1 MEHRMSK
8 SFLTKPKGFR
18 VAAVKAGIKSSGKLD
33 LGLIV
38 ADQPCTAAATFTQ
51 NKIVAPAVVIDRER
65 IKSGRAQAVFVNAGN
80 ANTCTGKRG
89 ERDVHT
95 ISREVA
101 KCLDIDSD
109 DILVCSTGIIGE
121 FLPMDRLRKGIKK
134 AAASLTRTAQA
145 DQNLARAILT
155 TDTCM
160 KTAQQKIAIGN
171 KTARIAGIAKG
182 SGMVAPNM
190 ATMLAFLTAD
200 VNISPACLRRALKQ
214 QVELSF
220 NKVSVDNHMST
231 SDAVIILA
239 SGQAQNQ
246 RIAKVDLNYKKYEK
260 ALGLVC
266 DDLAR
271 QIAADGEGA
280 ACMVTVRVQGA
291 ANNQDAYAAV
301 RKIVE
306 SPLVRCAFNGADP
319 NWGRIVSAV
328 GYSGAKFHAHK
339 LSCKIAGVPVFR
351 AGKPCRFHAAALS
364 RKMKAR
370 QWDVL
375 VDLGVGRCQDFC
387 YTCDLSRGYVRINAD
402 YHT

>member
-1 MEHRMSK
+1 MSK
-8 SFLTKPKGFR
+8 AFLTKPKGFR
-18 VAAVKAGIKSSGKLD
+18 VAAVKAGIKASGKLD

-38 ADQPCTAAATFTQ
+38 ADQPCTAAATFSK
-51 NKIVAPAVVIDRER
+51 NKIVGPAVVIDREK
-65 IKSGRAQAVFVNAGN
+65 IQSGRAQAVFVNAGIS
-80 ANTCTGKRG
+80 NTCTGNRG

-95 ISREVA
+95 ICREVG

-121 FLPMDRLRKGIKK
+121 FLPMGKVCKGIKK
-134 AAASLTRTAQA
+134 AADSLSRTALA
-145 DQNLARAILT
+145 DRNLAQAILT
-155 TDTCM
+155 TDLCIKSSLQKISLGG
-160 KTAQQKIAIGN
+160 KTAC
-171 KTARIAGIAKG
+171 IAGIAKG
-182 SGMVAPNM
+182 SGMIAPNM
-190 ATMLAFLTAD
+190 ATMLAFLTTD
-200 VNISPACLRRALKQ
+200 VNISATLVRRALKH
-214 QVELSF
+214 QVKLSF
-220 NKVSVDNHMST
+220 NKVNVDNHMST
-231 SDAVIILA
+231 SDTVIILA
-239 SGQAQNQ
+239 SGQAQNK
-246 RIAKVDLNYKKYEK
+246 RITKADAKYKKFEK

-280 ACMVTVRVQGA
+280 TCMVTVRVRGA
-291 ANNQDAYAAV
+291 ASSSDAYAAV

-328 GYSGAKFHAHK
+328 GYSGAKFDPRK
-339 LSCKIAGVPVFR
+339 LTCSIAGVPVFR
-351 AGKPCRFHAAALS
+351 AGTPCRFNAAALS
-364 RKMKAR
+364 RKMKNK

-375 VDLGVGRCQDFC
+375 VDLGAGRYQDFC

>member
-1 MEHRMSK
+1 MSK

-18 VAAVKAGIKSSGKLD
+18 VAAVKAGIKPSGKLD

-38 ADQPCTAAATFTQ
+38 ADKPCPAAATFTK
-51 NKIVAPAVVIDRER
+51 NKIVGPAVVIDREK
-65 IKSGRAQAVFVNAGN
+65 IKSGRAQAIFVNAGIS
-80 ANTCTGKRG
+80 NTCTGKRG

-95 ISREVA
+95 ICRDVA
-101 KCLDIDSD
+101 KSLDIDSND
-109 DILVCSTGIIGE
+109 VLVCSTGIIGQ

-134 AAASLTRTAQA
+134 AADSLSRNAK
-145 DQNLARAILT
+145 DDLNLAQAILT
-155 TDTCM
+155 TDTCI
-160 KTAQQKIAIGN
+160 KTAQQKIAMGN

-182 SGMVAPNM
+182 SGMIAPNM

-200 VNISPACLRRALKQ
+200 VNISTACLRRALKN
-214 QVELSF
+214 QVDLSF

-231 SDAVIILA
+231 SDTVIILA
-239 SGQAQNQ
+239 SGQAQNK
-246 RIAKVDLNYKKYEK
+246 RITKVDSNYKKFEK
-260 ALGLVC
+260 ALGLLC

-280 ACMVTVRVQGA
+280 TCMVTVRVQGA
-291 ANNQDAYAAV
+291 ANPQDAYAAV

-328 GYSGAKFHAHK
+328 GYSGAKFNAEK
-339 LSCKIAGVPVFR
+339 LSCKIAGAPVFR
-351 AGKPCRFHAAALS
+351 AGKPCRFNTPALS
-364 RKMKAR
+364 RKMKAK

-375 VDLGVGRCQDFC
+375 VDLGVGRSEDFC

>member
-1 MEHRMSK
+1 MGK

-38 ADQPCTAAATFTQ
+38 ADRPCTVAATFTK
-51 NKIVAPAVVIDRER
+51 NKIVAPAVLIDREK
-65 IKSGRAQAVFVNAGN
+65 IQSGRAQAVFVNAGN

-89 ERDVHT
+89 VRDVHT
-95 ISREVA
+95 IGREVG

-109 DILVCSTGIIGE
+109 AVLVCSTGIIGE
-121 FLPMDRLRKGIKK
+121 FLPMDKVRKGIKK
-134 AAASLTRTAQA
+134 AADSLSQTAKA
-145 DQNLARAILT
+145 DQELAQAILT

-160 KTAQQKIAIGN
+160 KTALQHIQIGN
-171 KTARIAGIAKG
+171 QPARIAGIAKG
-182 SGMVAPNM
+182 SGMIAPNM
-190 ATMLAFLTAD
+190 ATMLAFLTTD
-200 VNISPACLRRALKQ
+200 VNISPALLRRVLNR
-214 QVELSF
+214 QVDLSF

-231 SDAVIILA
+231 SDTVLILA
-239 SGQAQNQ
+239 SGLAQNS
-246 RIAKVDLNYKKYEK
+246 RITKADSNYRKFDK

-280 ACMVTVRVQGA
+280 TCMVTVRVRGA
-291 ANNQDAYAAV
+291 ANSQEATAAV

-328 GYSGAKFHAHK
+328 GYSGAKFNADK
-339 LSCKIAGVPVFR
+339 LSCKIADIPVFR
-351 AGKPCRFHAAALS
+351 SGKPYRFNAQALS
-364 RKMKAR
+364 RKMKAK
-370 QWDVL
+370 QWDVV
-375 VDLGVGRCQDFC
+375 VDLGVGCYEDFC

>member
-1 MEHRMSK
+1 MSK

-38 ADQPCTAAATFTQ
+38 ADQPCTAAATFTK
-51 NKIVAPAVVIDRER
+51 NKIVGPSVVINREK
-65 IKSGRAQAVFVNAGN
+65 IKSGRARAVFVNAGN

-95 ISREVA
+95 ICREVGKSLA
-101 KCLDIDSD
+101 MDSN

-121 FLPMDRLRKGIKK
+121 FLPMDKVRQGIEK
-134 AAASLTRTAQA
+134 AAASLSRTAQA

-155 TDTCM
+155 TDLCS

-171 KTARIAGIAKG
+171 RTASIAGIAKG
-182 SGMVAPNM
+182 SGMIAPNM
-190 ATMLAFLTAD
+190 ATMLAFLTTD
-200 VNISPACLRRALKQ
+200 VNISAALLRRALKK
-214 QVELSF
+214 QVERSF

-231 SDAVIILA
+231 SDTVILLA
-239 SGQAQNQ
+239 SGQAHNKQ
-246 RIAKVDLNYKKYEK
+246 ITKADSNYSKFEK

-266 DDLAR
+266 DNLAR

-280 ACMVTVRVQGA
+280 TCMVTVRVQGA

-328 GYSGAKFHAHK
+328 GYSGTKFNVHK

-351 AGKPCRFHAAALS
+351 AGKPCRFNAQALS
-364 RKMKAR
+364 LKMKAK
-370 QWDVL
+370 QWDVV
-375 VDLGVGRCQDFC
+375 VDLGVGRCKDFC

>member
-1 MEHRMSK
+1 MSK
-8 SFLTKPKGFR
+8 SILTKPKGFR
-18 VAAVKAGIKSSGKLD
+18 VAAVKAGIKPSGKLD
-33 LGLIV
+33 MGLIV
-38 ADQPCTAAATFTQ
+38 ADKPCSAAATFTK
-51 NKIVAPAVVIDRER
+51 NKIVAPAVVINREK

-89 ERDVHT
+89 ERDVHA
-95 ISREVA
+95 ICRDVA
-101 KCLDIDSD
+101 KSLDIDSD
-109 DILVCSTGIIGE
+109 DVLVCSTGIIGQ
-121 FLPMDRLRKGIKK
+121 FLPMDKIRKGIKK
-134 AAASLTRTAQA
+134 AADSLSRTPKT
-145 DQNLARAILT
+145 DQNLAQAILT
-155 TDTCM
+155 TDICI
-160 KTAQQKIAIGN
+160 KTAQQKIAMGN
-171 KTARIAGIAKG
+171 KTACLAGIAKG
-182 SGMVAPNM
+182 SGMIAPNM

-200 VNISPACLRRALKQ
+200 VNISPACLRRALKN

-231 SDAVIILA
+231 SDTVIILA
-239 SGQAQNQ
+239 SGQAQNK
-246 RIAKVDLNYKKYEK
+246 RITKVDANYKKFEK
-260 ALGLVC
+260 ALGLLC

-280 ACMVTVRVQGA
+280 TCMVTVRVRGA
-291 ANNQDAYAAV
+291 ANPKDAYAAV

-328 GYSGAKFHAHK
+328 GYSGAKFNAHK
-339 LSCKIAGVPVFR
+339 LSCKIAGVTVFR
-351 AGKPCRFHAAALS
+351 AGKPYRFNTPALS
-364 RKMKAR
+364 RKMKAK

-375 VDLGVGRCQDFC
+375 VDLGVGRCEDFC